1 MTGIQGPD
9 SSNRE
14 RLTELVRRYEKD
26 ILRICYVY
34 LRDTE
39 QAKDAVQETFL
50 KAYLHMNQ
58 LKDDSKAKSWL
69 ARIAVNVCRDVLRSP
84 GMTHTDRRLQPEAV
98 RRTADAPDGAQDGLG
113 EAVMKLPVKLREA
126 VTLRYVYG
134 FDIHETAGILGI
146 TPSAVSRRCGEAR
159 VRLKDELEGSTDG
172 DE

>member
-1 MTGIQGPD
+1 METVKGPD
-9 SSNRE
+9 SKEE
-14 RLTELVRRYEKD
+14 RIERMVALYQLPLPR
-26 ILRICYVY
+26 LCMMY
-34 LRDTE
+34 LHDEE
-39 QAKDAVQETFL
+39 QAKDAVQGTFL

-84 GMTHTDRRLQPEAV
+84 WMIHTDRRVQPEDV
-98 RRTADAPDGAQDGLG
+98 RRTAEAPDGAQGGLG